1 MVFGG
6 PDYPGSPHI
15 FQKLIKRVKST
26 DAHVMKLEWP
36 WLLVSLV
43 AQVALVVLVVNK
55 YVSLHV
61 CPLIL
66 FLTALFALII
76 LPGSTS
82 PGQHFIISYIGV
94 TRNNSVEDQT
104 DFYRTQVTLVR
115 SMGSSLSE

>member
-43 AQVALVVLVVNK
+43 AQVALVAIIAPLTLMVLVALMDLVALAKIKQTGQQDIVNCAK
-55 YVSLHV
+55 L
-61 CPLIL
+61 
-66 FLTALFALII
+66 
-76 LPGSTS
+76 
-82 PGQHFIISYIGV
+82 
-94 TRNNSVEDQT
+94 
-104 DFYRTQVTLVR
+104 
-115 SMGSSLSE
+115 